1 MFICV
6 YSILITCMFI
16 LDVVCILTMMH
27 SLPIDNNELVIPFMF
42 YCIVQGNLENN
53 HTTMLKILISFIL
66 LNRVQKLSKLFKSM
80 TPIMINQCI
89 DKDCVTRVLK
99 LIHEEQEKVLYALLN
114 YVKEDNLEKEVLA
127 EAKNILNESTIK
139 RVKKWYARKSKL

>member
-1 MFICV
+1 
-6 YSILITCMFI
+6 
-16 LDVVCILTMMH
+16 
-27 SLPIDNNELVIPFMF
+27 
-42 YCIVQGNLENN
+42 
-53 HTTMLKILISFIL
+53 
-66 LNRVQKLSKLFKSM
+66 M

>member
-1 MFICV
+1 
-6 YSILITCMFI
+6 
-16 LDVVCILTMMH
+16 
-27 SLPIDNNELVIPFMF
+27 
-42 YCIVQGNLENN
+42 
-53 HTTMLKILISFIL
+53 
-66 LNRVQKLSKLFKSM
+66 
-80 TPIMINQCI
+80 MINQCI

-139 RVKKWYARKSKL
+139 ACEEVVR